1 MPQVLHLRLADEVR
15 AFFDK
20 GGPLSQVIDGYAPR
34 PTQVEMAVAVADAIT
49 ERRHLAVEAPTG
61 TGKSFAYGVPAILHV
76 LRDKKRFARECSNE
90 NAPKPARII
99 IATANIALQ
108 EQLAT
113 KDLPALQKLIGG
125 FSFAVAKGMSN
136 YLCLEAVFGKKQV
149 DEQRAFDRMLGE
161 DPNLAGEVR
170 DLHEWAAL
178 TKSGDKSELK
188 VLPSDAAWST
198 VSTTSD
204 DCKGKKGC
212 SHADACHMLRAR
224 QAVKDADI
232 VVTNYHLLCLDLAYR
247 GPVLGNAPIVI
258 CDEAHRLAGVAR
270 QTYGTQIGAGSI
282 GRLSKR
288 LKDFNREL
296 SEDLNLD
303 GESFINKLETY
314 ASTDAYNDV
323 CILEPNTAPDWQRI
337 ARALG
342 RASVQFAELSTKLMG
357 EAGGADAE
365 GSKSKHA
372 QAAKARRASYKCRDM
387 EHGVVSSM
395 QLHETHVY
403 SIEQQGR
410 SRRPSL
416 RSRMLDPAGPLSD
429 FLIDAKDTV
438 VATSA
443 TLSAGGNLDFFAH
456 EVGLVD
462 YKALIVDSPFDY
474 PKQAA
479 LVVPSTMPS
488 PKHKDYSD
496 AVSKHVCEFLGQ
508 AHGRVLCLFTSRA
521 RLKAAAS
528 AWRARRVH
536 RTGHVI
542 LAQGESSNRV
552 ILEKFKQSP
561 DAALFGTLSFFEG
574 VDVPGMAAVIIDRV
588 PFPMMSDPV
597 HFILSNRPSGFRDYS
612 LPKAAIV
619 LKQGFGRLIRRTTD
633 RGVVMVLD
641 TRLTKARYGDYLIQS
656 LPEVPIYSSI
666 EAYFKKQCS
675 A

>member
-1 MPQVLHLRLADEVR
+1 MQVLHLRLADEVR

-76 LRDKKRFARECSNE
+76 LRDKKRYAREPSKDDV
-90 NAPKPARII
+90 AKPARII

-161 DPNLAGEVR
+161 DPNLAAEVR
-170 DLHEWAAL
+170 DLHDWAAL
-178 TKSGDKSELK
+178 TKTGDKSELK
-188 VLPSDAAWST
+188 VVPSDAAWST
-198 VSTTSD
+198 CSTTSD

-212 SHADACHMLRAR
+212 QHAEGCFMLHAR
-224 QAVKDADI
+224 QSVKDADI

-247 GPVLGNAPIVI
+247 GPVLGKAPIVI

-270 QTYGTQIGAGSI
+270 QTYGAQISGGSI
-282 GRLSKR
+282 SRLAKR

-296 SEDLNLD
+296 SEDMNLH
-303 GESFINKLETY
+303 GSSFIDKLETY

-323 CILEPNTAPDWQRI
+323 CLLEPNTAPDWQLI

-342 RASVQFAELSTKLMG
+342 RASSAFAELSHALVA

-365 GSKSKHA
+365 GSKSRHA

-395 QLHETHVY
+395 QLHQTHVY
-403 SIEQQGR
+403 SIEHQGR
-410 SRRPSL
+410 GRRPSL
-416 RSRMLDPAGPLSD
+416 RSRMLDPADPLAD
-429 FLIDAKDTV
+429 FLINAKDTV
-438 VATSA
+438 IATSA
-443 TLSAGGNLDFFAH
+443 TLSAGGNLNFFAN
-456 EVGLVD
+456 EIGLVD
-462 YKALIVDSPFDY
+462 YRELIVDSPFDY
-474 PKQAA
+474 AKQAA
-479 LVVPSTMPS
+479 LVVPNTMPS
-488 PKHKDYSD
+488 PKHPDYAD
-496 AVSKHVCEFLGQ
+496 AVSAHVCEFLGQ

-521 RLKAAAS
+521 RLKAAVS
-528 AWRARRVH
+528 AWRSRGH
-536 RTGHVI
+536 RTGHVV
-542 LAQGESSNRV
+542 LAQGEGSNRL
-552 ILEKFKQSP
+552 ILEKFKRFDPSP
-561 DAALFGTLSFFEG
+561 
-574 VDVPGMAAVIIDRV
+574 
-588 PFPMMSDPV
+588 
-597 HFILSNRPSGFRDYS
+597 
-612 LPKAAIV
+612 
-619 LKQGFGRLIRRTTD
+619 
-633 RGVVMVLD
+633 
-641 TRLTKARYGDYLIQS
+641 
-656 LPEVPIYSSI
+656 
-666 EAYFKKQCS
+666 
-675 A
+675 